1 MEKLILKRLDKVYI
15 RIGVSKVHGVGLI
28 AIKEIP
34 KGVNPFSDTYIG
46 QDAQLIEKT
55 KIKNENI
62 KKMLEDYYPTN
73 GNDKFIIPMYPNQP
87 VWTNYLNYT
96 SDDSKVNIF
105 LDSSGSWRTTRIIYV
120 GEELLEN
127 PMHHFNADGSF
138 KVRMVSKDKNDYL
151 NLRI

>member
-34 KGVNPFSDTYIG
+34 KGVNPFSDSYIG

-62 KKMLEDYYPTN
+62 KKC
-73 GNDKFIIPMYPNQP
+73 
-87 VWTNYLNYT
+87 
-96 SDDSKVNIF
+96 
-105 LDSSGSWRTTRIIYV
+105 
-120 GEELLEN
+120 
-127 PMHHFNADGSF
+127 
-138 KVRMVSKDKNDYL
+138 
-151 NLRI
+151 